1 MKKLYS
7 FLSLMML
14 SVMILSAQSDVVPV
28 GGTATGSGGTV
39 TYTVG
44 QIAVQTYSN
53 GTFTISE
60 GVQQPYEIQIIGV
73 DDYPGITL
81 NAMVYPNP
89 TIGNVQLTI
98 NNEQLEGE
106 VKVFDMNGKFL
117 FSKRIERQNT
127 EIPMSDLAAG
137 TYFVT
142 LSGRFPISS
151 SLVWFGGH
159 LSCSFIC
166 WLFLCLFILFKLLS
180 LGCPFCILAVCGVLF
195 IVAFPRCVWVCTG
208 GLSRFPG

>member
-60 GVQQPYEIQIIGV
+60 GVQQPYEIQTIGI
-73 DDYPGITL
+73 DNYPGITL

-89 TIGNVQLTI
+89 TVGNVQLTI

-117 FSKRIERQNT
+117 FSKRIERQNI

-137 TYFVT
+137 TYFVNVLDGT
-142 LSGRFPISS
+142 QVLKT
-151 SLVWFGGH
+151 
-159 LSCSFIC
+159 
-166 WLFLCLFILFKLLS
+166 FKVVKM
-180 LGCPFCILAVCGVLF
+180 AQ
-195 IVAFPRCVWVCTG
+195 
-208 GLSRFPG
+208 